1 MTPYALGILLFFGFV
16 MRLVDYSLVEGL
28 AVQSGAVEVFWRE
41 SWRSFSGFV
50 AECWFSSGADAGL
63 FAQRYAAVVGRSVLV
78 RVVSGSAPGGWCV
91 SAPCVVPCGSVVLRG
106 GQRGGRVRVDMRR
119 G

>member
-1 MTPYALGILLFFGFV
+1 
-16 MRLVDYSLVEGL
+16 MRSVDYSLVEGL

-50 AECWFSSGADAGL
+50 AECWFSS
-63 FAQRYAAVVGRSVLV
+63 RYAAVVGRSVLV